1 MSSTKR
7 SIYELDLL
15 DDFLFTEASMDK
27 QTSDLLIRLIVERA
41 LGVKIGKLI
50 NEKYKKSTTYPFII
64 RSTIFPMAPAVSM
77 AKIIRRGTYLVSRGI
92 LW

>member
-50 NEKYKKSTTYPFII
+50 IEAQKTAQQCKTIKEQQKDRGKVYEHAGGNEI
-64 RSTIFPMAPAVSM
+64 
-77 AKIIRRGTYLVSRGI
+77 
-92 LW
+92 

>member
-27 QTSDLLIRLIVERA
+27 QTSELLIRLIVERA
-41 LGVKIGKLI
+41 LGVKIGKLKKCI
-50 NEKYKKSTTYPFII
+50 CQNEVDFI
-64 RSTIFPMAPAVSM
+64 RPCWM
-77 AKIIRRGTYLVSRGI
+77 
-92 LW
+92 

>member
-1 MSSTKR
+1 MSSAKR

-50 NEKYKKSTTYPFII
+50 IEAQKTVNGVDTDFHGI
-64 RSTIFPMAPAVSM
+64 RMDVSI
-77 AKIIRRGTYLVSRGI
+77 KEVTDEHYWR
-92 LW
+92 